1 MLPCTWSNERFSIIT
16 MTIVSTRWVSSLL
29 SMILQSAG
37 SGQVDTKI
45 GGTFAGASGALQ
57 YSPVSLIDNN
67 QSPAASVRA
76 KALEIQPGATSAILP
91 ACSRR

>member
-1 MLPCTWSNERFSIIT
+1 MLPCTWSNERFSIVT

-45 GGTFAGASGALQ
+45 GGKVRWGVG
-57 YSPVSLIDNN
+57 SLAVLARELD
-67 QSPAASVRA
+67 
-76 KALEIQPGATSAILP
+76 
-91 ACSRR
+91 